1 MMNDSGQKN
10 SNKLDQVLETALSI
24 FSRYGFKKTTME
36 DIAKELG
43 MTQPNLYFYIKNKK
57 DLYERAIL
65 HEMGK
70 MFKHMREAANREKN
84 VAQKIVSMSE
94 AGFEYV
100 SKHPN
105 LQQLLINDS
114 DLLIK
119 TRERIDESTHKTD
132 LTESMNQVGSTLLS
146 EILKEGIKDGWFRD
160 FNVEVISTLLG
171 KIYSMFVNRLFVM
184 PDILPR
190 QEMTKEIVNLVLYGL
205 VNPKKIDQLNVKYS
219 GYKEDS

>member
-1 MMNDSGQKN
+1 MIPAKKN

-57 DLYERAIL
+57 DLYERAVL

-105 LQQLLINDS
+105 LQ
-114 DLLIK
+114 
-119 TRERIDESTHKTD
+119 TTP
-132 LTESMNQVGSTLLS
+132 
-146 EILKEGIKDGWFRD
+146 
-160 FNVEVISTLLG
+160 
-171 KIYSMFVNRLFVM
+171 Y
-184 PDILPR
+184 
-190 QEMTKEIVNLVLYGL
+190 
-205 VNPKKIDQLNVKYS
+205 
-219 GYKEDS
+219 